1 MKKQRVLFVCIHNSA
16 RSQMAEAFLNLAGGD
31 CFEAES
37 AGIEPGKINPLV
49 VEAMREIGVDLS
61 QKGTRDVFEVY
72 RQGKQYD
79 YVVTVCDE
87 ASGERC
93 PVFPG
98 AAARFHWS
106 FEDPSRFTGSQK
118 EKLAKIRIVRD
129 QIRAR
134 IALFIKEMR

>member
-1 MKKQRVLFVCIHNSA
+1 
-16 RSQMAEAFLNLAGGD
+16 MAEAFLNLAGGD

-98 AAARFHWS
+98 ASARLHWS